1 MSKFPSVEVE
11 EEDNDW
17 EEDLFA
23 DVDELESVIE
33 LFFCRC
39 LLTKLKFE

>member
-11 EEDNDW
+11 EEDNDC

-23 DVDELESVIE
+23 DVDELESVMM
-33 LFFCRC
+33 L
-39 LLTKLKFE
+39 